1 MYNKNLLKTID
12 YAVGLDLVM
21 QMSNL
26 IEYSSNY
33 SKKNLIFGFY
43 SKDES
48 TNFSA
53 DIANDNNFKLF
64 KYKAKLFENTDA
76 DVANRILK
84 NEKPAVQLKYFWK

>member
-33 SKKNLIFGFY
+33 SKTNYFFGF
-43 SKDES
+43 
-48 TNFSA
+48 
-53 DIANDNNFKLF
+53 
-64 KYKAKLFENTDA
+64 
-76 DVANRILK
+76 ILK
-84 NEKPAVQLKYFWK
+84 MKQLILVQTLLMIIISNHSSTR